1 MMSDFE
7 SVYIW
12 PSEYIPFRLYL
23 NTENLRIFW
32 ISNFTHNYVWLKN
45 YRAGIKDNDIF
56 FVNIGTYYHEWLVE
70 HAVDMLNCLK
80 LEKDRFY
87 VMVNDEREHEIF
99 SKYGFKAYIINNN
112 SWLDYTKFNASLRA
126 NKKYDAIYVARDVEL
141 KRHELAADVS
151 NLALV
156 IGPAFGEPQGRASE
170 LNVSYRNSEPLVFD
184 EVNQIITEAKCGLIL
199 SEVEGACYA
208 SSEYLLNG
216 IPVVSTKNMG
226 GRSHFY
232 NEYNSLIVNP
242 DPAEVKDAVQFFL
255 KNKRRPEKIRADH
268 IAQQEVDRIV
278 FCQLLSSVFNIFRVD
293 LDSDE
298 FFYRNFIHK
307 MRFYECPEFDKIF
320 SVKNG

>member
-1 MMSDFE
+1 MSNFE

-12 PSEYIPFRLYL
+12 PNEYIPFRLYL
-23 NTENLRIFW
+23 NTEKLRIFW
-32 ISNFTHNYVWLKN
+32 ISNFTHNYNWLKN
-45 YRAGIKDNDIF
+45 YRGGIKDNDIF
-56 FVNIGTYYHEWLVE
+56 FVNIGTYYHDWLVE
-70 HAVDMLNCLK
+70 HAVDMLNDLK

-99 SKYGFKAYIINNN
+99 SKFGFKAYIINNN
-112 SWLDYTKFNASLRA
+112 SWLDYTKFNANLRTD
-126 NKKYDAIYVARDVEL
+126 KKYDAIYVARDVEF

-156 IGPAFGEPQGRASE
+156 MGPTLGEPQGRASE
-170 LNVSYRNSEPLVFD
+170 LNISYKNSEPLVFD

-199 SEVEGACYA
+199 SEIEGACYA

-242 DPAEVKDAVQFFL
+242 DPVEVKDAVNFFS
-255 KNKRRPEKIRADH
+255 KNKRRPERIRAEH
-268 IAQQEVDRIV
+268 IAQQERDRDV
-278 FCQLLSSVFNIFRVD
+278 FCRMLSSVFDFFDLQLDVD
-293 LDSDE
+293 D
-298 FFYRNFIHK
+298 FFYKSFIHK
-307 MRFYECPEFDKIF
+307 MRFYEKPNFDVLF
-320 SVKNG
+320 P